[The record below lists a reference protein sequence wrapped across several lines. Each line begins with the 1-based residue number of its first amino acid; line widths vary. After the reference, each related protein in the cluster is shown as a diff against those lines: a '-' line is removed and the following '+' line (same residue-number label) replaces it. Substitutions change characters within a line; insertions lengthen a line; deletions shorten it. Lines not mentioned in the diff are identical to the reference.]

1 MIKETELYQADPF
14 QFRLFPGSLACHRKG
29 LSAPVLM
36 VEVERDQVLMG
47 LDYFCRSL
55 DGENPLSPCGIPYP
69 FFTLYQN
76 QLANDDRFRIIQ
88 DIQLHINDVDI
99 VHLYSFTDIE
109 LMVTLRQ
116 NKTIKLRKLLMALC
130 ANKTSN
136 RLFLQVEKELDPEA
150 IICVYNKTD
159 KDMVMANLP
168 FLSTYIKQCV
178 IEEDFGK
185 IFGYNDH
192 SIIFPTKS
200 VPVKVGKLQVNT
212 RPILQDVQ
220 DHTTRWS
227 VQERREFPLLP
238 SRVLPVQ
245 LIHLPL
251 LRFVAASL
259 LTLPLPP
266 SYYSHV
272 LTSTNSI
279 DCH

>member
-47 LDYFCRSL
+47 LDYFCRSF

-76 QLANDDRFRIIQ
+76 QLSDDDRFRIIQ

-99 VHLYSFTDIE
+99 FHLYGFE

-116 NKTIKLRKLLMALC
+116 NVTIKLRKLLMALC
-130 ANKTSN
+130 ANKTN
-136 RLFLQVEKELDPEA
+136 HRLFLKVEKELDPEA

-168 FLSTYIKQCV
+168 LLSTYIKQCV

-185 IFGYNDH
+185 IFSYNDH
-192 SIIFPTKS
+192 STTFPTKS

-220 DHTTRWS
+220 DHTTRTLNLMVSPGEKRAPSLSFSS
-227 VQERREFPLLP
+227 VT
-238 SRVLPVQ
+238 S
-245 LIHLPL
+245 
-251 LRFVAASL
+251 ATYTSSSSL
-259 LTLPLPP
+259 LCSSFP
-266 SYYSHV
+266 SHP
-272 LTSTNSI
+272 STAPKLLQP
-279 DCH
+279 CPYKHKFH